1 MTWPF
6 RTTGSLLA
14 LTFAFFFHAVH
25 YDLPL
30 LMSVW
35 IDRGVRYHV
44 LLFFWFFFGYTLGG
58 SGYGEVAIC
67 FMALFE
73 LRLVMFGLGLVP
85 PALVE
90 GRLV

>member
-1 MTWPF
+1 M
-6 RTTGSLLA
+6 LDI
-14 LTFAFFFHAVH
+14 TFSFFF
-25 YDLPL
+25 
-30 LMSVW
+30 
-35 IDRGVRYHV
+35 G
-44 LLFFWFFFGYTLGG
+44 FFFGYTLGG